1 MPNWIGKP
9 CLQGSKRGSLGY
21 IDITERVKV
30 LEQIMTSADEERIC
44 DLPAPVLTRYVNLC
58 DKYTLTIE
66 EAAAYFGIDQKKI
79 RSLVQT
85 HENDDFFLRVG
96 VKVLIKRKKFENFID
111 RSSEV

>member
-1 MPNWIGKP
+1 M
-9 CLQGSKRGSLGY
+9 
-21 IDITERVKV
+21 TERVKA
-30 LEQIMTSADEERIC
+30 LEQIMTSAEEERIC
-44 DLPAPVLTRYVNLC
+44 DLPAPILTRYVNLC

-66 EAAAYFGIDQKKI
+66 EAAAYFGIGQKKI

-85 HENDDFFLRVG
+85 HENDDFILHVG

>member
-1 MPNWIGKP
+1 M
-9 CLQGSKRGSLGY
+9 LFSKKLY
-21 IDITERVKV
+21 INDDGEDAMKERVKA

-44 DLPAPVLTRYVNLC
+44 DLPAPILTRYVNLC

-66 EAAAYFGIDQKKI
+66 EAAAYFGIGQKKI

-85 HENDDFFLRVG
+85 HENDDFILHVG